1 MEAQMRRRLGSNR
14 TLMAGALFIFGG
26 LLYSQTPSLSTA
38 SQPQENNGKSP
49 FTLKTATHLVLVD
62 IVATD
67 GKGRPITDLKAED
80 FVVSEDGH
88 PQGIRGFS
96 FQQPAV
102 SNDPPQTEATPLP
115 PGVVTNIPRYKKGDI
130 WNVIVLDA
138 LNSPMLDQSSTR
150 QQLLKVIDKIPNQP
164 AAIYILSDRLRL
176 LQDFSTDPAALKH
189 VIAGLNNKGSALLD
203 NAKGGH
209 ESERYNPA
217 FWAVLPASARAAILR
232 YEGAGTASRT
242 QDRLQLTL
250 DGLTA
255 IAQNLKS
262 LPGRK
267 NLIWVSEGFPFSIE
281 PGTIVDARDHVSGR
295 NYTVSISSTANSLFD
310 SQIAIYPI
318 DSRGIVTSD
327 VYDPASRGFDAIG
340 RPQTQ
345 IGLTSTVS
353 EENNNLNAVHSSMQ
367 EVAERTGGKAF
378 YNRNEIGDAIIQS
391 MDDGTTYYTLAYSP
405 ANHDWNGKF
414 RRISIKS
421 KRPGVKLRYRLGY
434 FAILPGANRSAQQ
447 QAAAFAQAMDIS
459 SPVSTAILF
468 KARVIPPS
476 AKTKNQIVVNYL
488 IPAAGLSFEEGADN
502 LHHASVNCSIEVF
515 AGNGDLVKKDG
526 ANLTAALQS
535 DVYDKVVR
543 DGFPC
548 QEKLTLPSGE
558 YSLRLGVRDNTTGLI
573 GTADT
578 KVSVASEIP
587 QQEKQ

>member
-1 MEAQMRRRLGSNR
+1 MLSA
-14 TLMAGALFIFGG
+14 ALCIPRP
-26 LLYSQTPSLSTA
+26 LLQSQDNSA
-38 SQPQENNGKSP
+38 KSP

-62 IVATD
+62 VVATD
-67 GKGRPITDLKAED
+67 GKGKPVPDLKAED
-80 FVVSEDGH
+80 FLVTEDGP
-88 PQGIRGFS
+88 PQSIRNFS
-96 FQQPAV
+96 FHRPAV
-102 SNDPPQTEATPLP
+102 SNDLPQTPAPQLP
-115 PGVVTNIPRYKKGDI
+115 PGLVTNIPHYKKGDI

-150 QQLLKVIDKIPNQP
+150 QQLLKVINKIPNQP

-176 LQDFSTDPAALKH
+176 LQDFSTDPAALKR

-209 ESERYNPA
+209 EAERYDPVI
-217 FWAVLPASARAAILR
+217 WAVLPASAKAAILR
-232 YEGAGTASRT
+232 YEGEGTASRT
-242 QDRLQLTL
+242 RDRLQLTL
-250 DGLTA
+250 DALNA

-281 PGTIVDARDHVSGR
+281 PGTIVNARDHVSGR
-295 NYTVSISSTANSLFD
+295 NYTVSISSTANALFD

-318 DSRGIVTSD
+318 DSRGIITSD
-327 VYDPASRGFDAIG
+327 VYDPASRGYDAIG

-353 EENNNLNAVHSSMQ
+353 EENNNLNVVHSSMQ
-367 EVAERTGGKAF
+367 EIAERTGGKAF
-378 YNRNEIGDAIIQS
+378 YNRNEVGDAIIES

-405 ANHDWNGKF
+405 DNHNWNGKF
-414 RRISIKS
+414 RRIGIKN

-434 FAILPGANRSAQQ
+434 FAIPPGATRSPQE

-468 KARVIPPS
+468 QARVIPPS
-476 AKTKNQIVVNYL
+476 EKTKNQVVVNYL
-488 IPAAGLSFEEGADN
+488 IPAASLSFEEGADK
-502 LHHASVNCSIEVF
+502 LQHASVNCSVEVF
-515 AGNGDLVKKDG
+515 SSNGEMLKKDG
-526 ANLTAALQS
+526 ANLTAALQP
-535 DVYDKVVR
+535 DVYAKVLR
-543 DGFPC
+543 EGFPC
-548 QEKLTLPSGE
+548 QEKLALPAGE
-558 YSLRLGVRDNTTGLI
+558 YTFRLGVRDNATGMI

-578 KVSVASEIP
+578 RVTVASEIP

>member
-1 MEAQMRRRLGSNR
+1 MRRASKSVQMLVAA
-14 TLMAGALFIFGG
+14 TLCIFGKN
-26 LLYSQTPSLSTA
+26 LYSQTSSSAASA
-38 SQPQENNGKSP
+38 SQDESAKPP

-62 IVATD
+62 VVATD
-67 GKGRPITDLKAED
+67 GKGRPVTDLTAKD
-80 FVVSEDGH
+80 FVVTEDGH
-88 PQGIRGFS
+88 PQSVSSFS
-96 FQQPAV
+96 FQQPAL
-102 SNDPPQTEATPLP
+102 SNELPQTAAAPLP

-150 QQLLKVIDKIPNQP
+150 QELLKVIDKIPNQP
-164 AAIYILSDRLRL
+164 AAVYILSDRLRL
-176 LQDFSTDPAALKH
+176 LQDFSTDPAALKR

-209 ESERYNPA
+209 EAERYDPVI
-217 FWAVLPASARAAILR
+217 WAVLPASAKAAILR
-232 YEGAGTASRT
+232 YEGEGTASRT
-242 QDRLQLTL
+242 RDRLQLTL
-250 DGLTA
+250 DALTA

-295 NYTVSISSTANSLFD
+295 NYTVSISSTANALFD

-353 EENNNLNAVHSSMQ
+353 EENNNLNVVHSSMQ
-367 EVAERTGGKAF
+367 EIAERTGGRAF
-378 YNRNEIGDAIIQS
+378 YNRNEIGAAIIES

-405 ANHDWNGKF
+405 ANRDWNGKF
-414 RRISIKS
+414 RRISVKS

-434 FAILPGANRSAQQ
+434 FAIQPGTSRSPQEQ
-447 QAAAFAQAMDIS
+447 VAAFAQAMDIS

-468 KARVIPPS
+468 QARVIPPS
-476 AKTKNQIVVNYL
+476 EKTKNLVVVNYL
-488 IPAAGLSFEEGADN
+488 IPAAGLSFEESADN
-502 LHHASVNCSIEVF
+502 LHHASVNCSVEIF
-515 AGNGDLVKKDG
+515 SSNGDLVKKDG
-526 ANLTAALQS
+526 TNLTAALQP
-535 DVYDKVVR
+535 DVYDKVVSE
-543 DGFPC
+543 GFPC
-548 QEKLTLPSGE
+548 QEKLALPAGE
-558 YSLRLGVRDNTTGLI
+558 YTFRLGVRDNATGII
-573 GTADT
+573 GTADA
-578 KVSVASEIP
+578 KVTIASEIP